1 MTASKN
7 PDEIE
12 APATF
17 RAFISR
23 FPELR
28 DAHEA
33 IGRATDEAGP
43 LDAKT
48 RHLVK
53 MGICLGAGLES
64 AFRSHVRR
72 AREHGASREEIEQ
85 TVLMAMNTV
94 GLPRTV
100 MGWQWAGEQLER
112 DEKGS

>member
-1 MTASKN
+1 MT
-7 PDEIE
+7 DEKKTGQHE

-17 RAFISR
+17 RAFIER
-23 FPELR
+23 FPEIR

-33 IGRATDEAGP
+33 IGRATDAAGP

-53 MGICLGAGLES
+53 MGIALGAGLES
-64 AFRSHVRR
+64 GFRSHVRR
-72 AREHGASREEIEQ
+72 AHENGATREEIEQ
-85 TVLMAMNTV
+85 AILLAMNTV

-100 MGWQWAGEQLER
+100 MGWQWAGEQLKR
-112 DEKGS
+112 DRETG

>member
-1 MTASKN
+1 MTDPIDGAGR
-7 PDEIE
+7 E

-17 RAFISR
+17 RAFIER
-23 FPELR
+23 FPELKE
-28 DAHEA
+28 AHEA
-33 IGRATDEAGP
+33 IGRATDGAGP

-53 MGICLGAGLES
+53 MGIALGAGLES

-72 AREHGASREEIEQ
+72 ARENGASRAEIEQ
-85 TVLMAMNTV
+85 AVLLAMNTV

-112 DEKGS
+112 DGKAD

>member
-1 MTASKN
+1 MSDRKN
-7 PDEIE
+7 PDEIS

-33 IGRATDEAGP
+33 IGRVTDVAGP

-53 MGICLGAGLES
+53 MGISLGAGLES

-72 AREHGASREEIEQ
+72 AHENGASREEIEQ
-85 TVLMAMNTV
+85 AVLLAMNTV

>member
-1 MTASKN
+1 MTDPIDGAGR
-7 PDEIE
+7 E

-17 RAFISR
+17 RAFIER
-23 FPELR
+23 FPELKE
-28 DAHEA
+28 AHEA
-33 IGRATDEAGP
+33 IGRATDRAGP

-53 MGICLGAGLES
+53 MGIALGAGMES

-72 AREHGASREEIEQ
+72 AQENGASRAEIEQ
-85 TVLMAMNTV
+85 AVLLAMNTV

-112 DEKGS
+112 DRKAD

>member
-1 MTASKN
+1 MTDNNA
-7 PDEIE
+7 PEGRV

-17 RAFISR
+17 RAFIER

-33 IGRATDEAGP
+33 IGRATDSAGP

-48 RHLVK
+48 RHLIK
-53 MGICLGAGLES
+53 MGIALGAGLES

-72 AREHGASREEIEQ
+72 AQENGASREEIEQ
-85 TVLMAMNTV
+85 TLLLAMNTV

-112 DEKGS
+112 DSKAG